1 MNTTTLLVT
10 KIDSNISFRED
21 KEDVFMKAYRELNAL
36 TRSGKHL
43 TKKAK
48 VLIAS
53 WIKNHFAIKMLT
65 KKIRTI
71 EEVWYKLFQVVY
83 NEHSPLTM
91 IICP

>member
-1 MNTTTLLVT
+1 MKIAVEFMNTTTLLVT
-10 KIDSNISFRED
+10 KIDSSIGFGED

-36 TRSGKHL
+36 TRPGKHL

-48 VLIAS
+48 VLIAF

-71 EEVWYKLFQVVY
+71 ETIL
-83 NEHSPLTM
+83 PLR
-91 IICP
+91 